1 MMYRAITVALAAL
14 MLAACAPSNL
24 PSCGQPAPISPDYV
38 GVTVPCNIAPLH
50 FTVPEASSVKVVYKA
65 GGKTVKGDGCLSQSA
80 WKKLVKAAADGDIE
94 VTVMAETEAGW
105 KAYEPFS
112 IHISTDE
119 IDPYIAYRLIEPG
132 YEKWNEMGIYQRCLE
147 SYRESAIITNRLTNV
162 SCVNCHSFP
171 SRNPSKMLFHS
182 RVECGGTYFIDNGKV
197 EKLNT
202 KTPETISA
210 LVYPQWHPSGKY
222 VAFSNNLTK
231 QNFHTTD
238 PNRIEVFDSAS
249 DVVVYDVE
257 KHEIVSS
264 PLLKSGS
271 SFETFPTF
279 SPDGRTLYFCTA
291 DSIAVPEHYDKV
303 KYSVCSIAFDP
314 DSRSFGPVVDTLYNA
329 RTGGLSASFPRIS
342 PDGGFL
348 MYTLSGYGNFS
359 IWHKDADLAVAS
371 LPDGSPVDVSALNS
385 DDVESYHSWSGNGR
399 WVVFSSRRDDKL
411 YTRLYIAHIDENGVA
426 SKPFVVPQK
435 SPWHDADLLKS
446 YNIPE
451 FIEGRVKA
459 SAYRISRV
467 AKKDPGVDL
476 TFAD

>member
-1 MMYRAITVALAAL
+1 MMNKVLTFALAAL
-14 MLAACAPSNL
+14 TLAACAPSNL
-24 PSCGQPAPISPDYV
+24 PSCGQTAPISPDYV

-50 FTVPEASSVKVVYKA
+50 FTVLEASSVKVVYKA
-65 GGKTVKGDGCLSQSA
+65 GGKTVKGDGCLSKGA
-80 WKKLVKAAADGDIE
+80 WKRLVRAASGGDID
-94 VTVMAETEAGW
+94 VTVTAKTKGVW
-105 KAYEPFS
+105 KAYEPFVVHVS
-112 IHISTDE
+112 SDE

-147 SYRESAIITNRLTNV
+147 SYHESAIITNRLTNV
-162 SCVNCHSFP
+162 SCVNCHSFA
-171 SRNPSKMLFHS
+171 SRNPSQMLFHS
-182 RVECGGTYFIDNGKV
+182 RVECGGTYFFNNGKV

-210 LVYPQWHPSGKY
+210 LVYPQWHPSGRY
-222 VAFSNNLTK
+222 VAFSTNLTK
-231 QNFHTTD
+231 QNFHTVD

-257 KHEIVSS
+257 KYEIVSS
-264 PLLKSGS
+264 PLLKAGS

-279 SPDGRTLYFCTA
+279 SPDGRKLYFCTA
-291 DSIAVPEHYDKV
+291 DSLAVPAEYDKV
-303 KYSVCSIAFDP
+303 KYNVCVIDFDP
-314 DSRSFGPVVDTLYNA
+314 DTRSFGSVVDTLYNA
-329 RTGGLSASFPRIS
+329 REGGLSASFPRVS
-342 PDGGFL
+342 PDGRFL
-348 MYTLSGYGNFS
+348 LYTLSGYGNFS
-359 IWHKDADLAVAS
+359 IWHKDADLAMAS
-371 LPDGSPVDVSALNS
+371 LSDGSAVDVKALNS
-385 DDVESYHSWSGNGR
+385 ADVESYHAWSGSGR

-451 FIEGRVKA
+451 FIEGRVRT

-467 AKKDPGVDL
+467 AKKDPGIDL

>member
-1 MMYRAITVALAAL
+1 MNKVLTIALAAL
-14 MLAACAPSNL
+14 TLAACAPSKL
-24 PSCGQPAPISPDYV
+24 PSCGQVAPISPDYV
-38 GVTVPCNIAPLH
+38 GVTVPSNIAPLH
-50 FTVPEASSVKVVYKA
+50 FTVPEASSVKVVYSA
-65 GGKTVKGDGCLSQSA
+65 GGKTVKGDGCLSKGA
-80 WKKLVKAAADGDIE
+80 WKKLVKAAAGGDIE
-94 VTVMAETEAGW
+94 VRVAARTNDGW
-105 KAYEPFS
+105 KTYEPFA
-112 IHISTDE
+112 IHISADE

-132 YEKWNEMGIYQRCLE
+132 YEKWNEMGIYQRNLE

-171 SRNPSKMLFHS
+171 SRNPSQMLFHS
-182 RVECGGTYFIDNGKV
+182 RVECGGTYFIKDGKV

-222 VAFSNNLTK
+222 VVFSNNLTK
-231 QNFHTTD
+231 QNFHTVD

-249 DVVVYDVE
+249 DVVLYDVE

-264 PLLKSGS
+264 PLLKAGS

-279 SPDGRTLYFCTA
+279 SPDGCKLYFCTA
-291 DSIAVPEHYDKV
+291 DSLSVPAQYDKV
-303 KYSVCSIAFDP
+303 KYSVCSIDFDP
-314 DSRSFGPVVDTLYNA
+314 DTRSFGSVVDTLYNA
-329 RTGGLSASFPRIS
+329 RKGGLSASFPRVS
-342 PDGGFL
+342 SDGRFL
-348 MYTLSGYGNFS
+348 LYTLSGYGNFS
-359 IWHKDADLAVAS
+359 IWHKDADLAMIS
-371 LPDGSPVDVSALNS
+371 LVDGKPVDVKALNS
-385 DDVESYHSWSGNGR
+385 VDVESYHTWSGSSR
-399 WVVFSSRRDDKL
+399 WVIFSSRRDDKL

-426 SKPFVVPQK
+426 SKPFIVPQK

-467 AKKDPGVDL
+467 AKKDPGIDL